1 MRKIALSLTAV
12 FLLSLAA
19 VYLLI
24 PNQIMIKGKQ
34 VVYQPATSV
43 TRGIM
48 QTDQW
53 AEWLPKDIE
62 LTVLSSLV
70 ATIQTQLN
78 QEGIQVPVLFS
89 VMNSDGKN
97 SILSFETSMDNNQW
111 SPIARV
117 QYYIFAKKLQN
128 KLDRVLF
135 AAGTYYN
142 YSKGIYGFEIV
153 ETRVQDSSLITI
165 DQILN
170 DTPSLI
176 QIYQMVDQ
184 LEQHI
189 SDQNG
194 KAKGAPMVN
203 ITRIDEDK
211 VYTQVGIPLERDIP
225 TKTGLKIKKMILG
238 NLLSVA
244 VQGDQAKVNQALDA
258 TKLYITD
265 KQKSSPAVP
274 FVVYNTNRLVE
285 KDSSR
290 WKSTINYPIY

>member
-1 MRKIALSLTAV
+1 M
-12 FLLSLAA
+12 
-19 VYLLI
+19 
-24 PNQIMIKGKQ
+24 
-34 VVYQPATSV
+34 
-43 TRGIM
+43 
-48 QTDQW
+48 
-53 AEWLPKDIE
+53 
-62 LTVLSSLV
+62 
-70 ATIQTQLN
+70 
-78 QEGIQVPVLFS
+78 
-89 VMNSDGKN
+89 
-97 SILSFETSMDNNQW
+97 
-111 SPIARV
+111 
-117 QYYIFAKKLQN
+117 QN

>member
-78 QEGIQVPVLFS
+78 QEGVQVPVLFS

-153 ETRVQDSSLITI
+153 ETHVQDSSLITI

>member
-78 QEGIQVPVLFS
+78 QEGVQVPVLFS

-128 KLDRVLF
+128 KLDRILF

>member
-78 QEGIQVPVLFS
+78 QEGVQVPVLFS

-135 AAGTYYN
+135 AAGAYYN

-165 DQILN
+165 DQVLN